1 MTRTEIIAAA
11 NDRADTDCRR
21 AIEAAADAHLGPEY
35 IRSDDATG
43 KRLIIPARAI
53 AIGMLAHLRAAFE
66 HNHRRSD
73 AA

>member
-1 MTRTEIIAAA
+1 MTPNDIIAAA
-11 NDRADTDCRR
+11 RTRADTDCRR
-21 AIEAAADAHLGPEY
+21 AIEAAADARLGPEY

-66 HNHRRSD
+66 HNHRRK